1 MTHFCEISQ
10 APTFQKETETP
21 LCRGCII
28 DTHKHF
34 LEIEG
39 WVPELLLPYAFRSS
53 SPSKALYSRHPGY
66 SSGLRHHLVSP
77 TRLCIHLESPAFRP
91 LLQSHAPQLVPFHTF
106 FKAFIKCFI
115 IATHRSS
122 LLPILIGSGL
132 PGSTSLL
139 WALPSWP
146 VGTMPRC
153 FFSVLLLLQ
162 KLLACLLQ
170 DKSFQDIICLLTGEH

>member
-1 MTHFCEISQ
+1 M
-10 APTFQKETETP
+10 
-21 LCRGCII
+21 CRGCNIG
-28 DTHKHF
+28 THKLL

-39 WVPELLLPYAFRSS
+39 CVPKPFLPYAFQSS
-53 SPSKALYSRHPGY
+53 SPSEALYSRHPGY

-77 TRLCIHLESPAFRP
+77 TRLCIHLESPALHP
-91 LLQSHAPQLVPFHTF
+91 LLQSHAPRLVPFHPF
-106 FKAFIKCFI
+106 FKTPFKCFI

-122 LLPILIGSGL
+122 LLLPVLLGSGL
-132 PGSTSLL
+132 PDSTSML

-146 VGTMPRC
+146 VGDMPRC

-170 DKSFQDIICLLTGEH
+170 DSISRT